1 MEVTRN
7 EVAVLITALE
17 TVGSAP
23 GSEVTISN
31 PSSSIPVSRRSQ
43 LGDFHTERTI
53 DHYCRKIYRL
63 CKQ

>member
-23 GSEVTISN
+23 GSEVTI
-31 PSSSIPVSRRSQ
+31 Q
-43 LGDFHTERTI
+43 
-53 DHYCRKIYRL
+53 
-63 CKQ
+63 